1 MSQSE
6 SRLEKL
12 CNLIGWNGSH
22 LCNQMLGGLRTQCNN
37 MYCKQQRARQVG
49 GEGIGLGGWEERARQ
64 VGGEGIG
71 LGRWEERALD

>member
-1 MSQSE
+1 
-6 SRLEKL
+6 
-12 CNLIGWNGSH
+12 
-22 LCNQMLGGLRTQCNN
+22 MLGGLRTQCNN

-71 LGRWEERALD
+71 LGRWED